1 MKRISLILFALVICM
16 VANAQITNKI
26 WNLTLGIS
34 GKQQVTNAI
43 NAHNLQIRD
52 EGVDYI
58 TCSSSTSFDF
68 GGKSW
73 NYANF
78 QFYNGKLYSISFSY
92 TTFFSVRESFDR
104 LKNSLN
110 KKYYSY
116 IKDKDLNTY
125 GDWYIYYDDGKTTIY
140 LTYNIEQGKDFV
152 GIMYS
157 DDALMLKQANKS
169 DSEL

>member
-34 GKQQVTNAI
+34 GKQQVINAI
-43 NAHNLQIRD
+43 NPHNLQIRD
-52 EGVDYI
+52 KGVDYI
-58 TCSSSTSFDF
+58 NCSSSTSFDF
-68 GGKSW
+68 GGESW
-73 NYANF
+73 DYARF
-78 QFYNGKLYSISFSY
+78 RFYNGKLYSISFRY

-116 IKDKDLNTY
+116 IRDKDLSTLLSMPNVVITSHQAFFTKEALNKIAS
-125 GDWYIYYDDGKTTIY
+125 DTCQ
-140 LTYNIEQGKDFV
+140 NIKDIFET
-152 GIMYS
+152 GIC
-157 DDALMLKQANKS
+157 ANEIKKQ
-169 DSEL
+169 